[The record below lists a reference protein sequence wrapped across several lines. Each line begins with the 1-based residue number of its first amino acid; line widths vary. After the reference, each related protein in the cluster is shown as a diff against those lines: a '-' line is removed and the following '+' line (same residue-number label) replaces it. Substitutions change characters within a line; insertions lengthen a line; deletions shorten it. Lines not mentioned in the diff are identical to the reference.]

1 MWLDRNILMSEDDR
15 IVQWQVL
22 TIQRQ
27 HTPSVPH
34 ALLWELRGKPLGN
47 YLEISTVDNLL
58 KESEK

>member
-1 MWLDRNILMSEDDR
+1 MSEYDR

-27 HTPSVPH
+27 HTPSGPH

>member
-1 MWLDRNILMSEDDR
+1 MSEDDR
-15 IVQWQVL
+15 IVQCQVL

-34 ALLWELRGKPLGN
+34 ALLWELQGKPLGN

-58 KESEK
+58 KEREK